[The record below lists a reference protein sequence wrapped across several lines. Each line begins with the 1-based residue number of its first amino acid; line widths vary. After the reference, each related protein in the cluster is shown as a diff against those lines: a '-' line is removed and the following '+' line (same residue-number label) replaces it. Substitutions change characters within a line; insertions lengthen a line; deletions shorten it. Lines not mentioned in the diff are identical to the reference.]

1 MSHLASLAEENGKKG
16 LTVLAITN
24 EPQEIVLKYMTQ
36 LAAGPLPYVVGSG
49 GGSQNYP
56 AGGIPKAFL
65 IGVDGKVIWEG
76 GPGNFDE
83 KLLEAELKK
92 VKVTDEMKAA
102 KAAKALAYAETL
114 ITAKQ
119 YLRAETLL
127 DRVAKDYA
135 KIDAGKKAT
144 DRKAELEKDEAV
156 KKELA
161 AQRALDKMV
170 GGLEMPKEKLK
181 KKDRD
186 GVAKSID
193 AFAKKSQTDAPATA
207 ALATEWAKVVRED
220 WVDVAHGGK

>member
-102 KAAKALAYAETL
+102 HAQKSVDYAQKLIAAKE
-114 ITAKQ
+114 
-119 YLRAETLL
+119 YLRAANIL
-127 DRVAKDYA
+127 DKTVKDFGA
-135 KIDAGKKAT
+135 TEPGKKAVELRASL
-144 DRKAELEKDEAV
+144 DKAVNGIELPKDKIK
-156 KKELA
+156 KKE
-161 AQRALDKMV
+161 
-170 GGLEMPKEKLK
+170 
-181 KKDRD
+181 RD
-186 GVAKSID
+186 AVAKELD
-193 AFAKKSQTDAPATA
+193 ALAKKSQTDAPATA
-207 ALATEWAKVVRED
+207 AMATDWAKIVRED
-220 WVDVAHGGK
+220 WKAEK